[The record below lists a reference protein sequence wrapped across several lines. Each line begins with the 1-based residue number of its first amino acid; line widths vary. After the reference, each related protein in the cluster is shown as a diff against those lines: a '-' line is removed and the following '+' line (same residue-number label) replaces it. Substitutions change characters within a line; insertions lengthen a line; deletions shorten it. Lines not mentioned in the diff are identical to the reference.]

1 MATLR
6 NRKMGYFLKKYIM
19 GKKIL
24 ITGCSGLVGVH
35 LVKKTVKLGYD
46 VFGIDIFKHKELENL
61 NFNYI
66 DQDLT
71 DLEKLIK
78 LFEKENFDVVLNTFG
93 IKGSPLRA
101 KTRPID
107 FLYPSIKVNNEIID
121 LCAKRNIYLVYVSSI
136 GVYAPAEKFV
146 EDDVWKT
153 LPGDNDWFPSWSK
166 RIGEILLE
174 AQKVQN
180 NYTKWSIIRP
190 ANIFGEYEKFD
201 GNGTVISSVIKKVVD
216 AYDNISCWGDGSPI
230 RDFVY
235 AGDVAD
241 AIIQLF
247 TNELNITINFGSG
260 VEVTISEIVNKIVDI
275 SNKKLK
281 IEWDTSKP
289 NGDLKRLMD
298 TTFQEKHKILPKTNL
313 NDALDL
319 SYEYYVNN
327 YYQNNNNYSDFLFE
341 NGYYV
346 GLTKDIFPLWGNH
359 KDLLNKI
366 YNIPITSETFYICYE
381 LFNEN
386 EMDIKMSS
394 NKMNLD
400 FIPKMDKYILENNK
414 LIFQRWLVLNNNY
427 SVINDHKN
435 VHYMLSYFRK
445 WIEKFVFDIYPD
457 LKDNIFHND
466 HLTLYNNGD
475 FISSHKDGLDTSRR
489 CAILIYLS
497 EKFEN
502 SGGYLVIEK
511 EEEEI
516 YVEPYI
522 DNFVILDFTKHNI
535 NHSVKPV
542 MNNFKRYTYV
552 DFIYNLEEHNKTKKV

>member
-1 MATLR
+1 MS
-6 NRKMGYFLKKYIM
+6 
-19 GKKIL
+19 KKIL

-93 IKGSPLRA
+93 IKGSPLKA

-260 VEVTISEIVNKIVDI
+260 VEVTISEIVNKIIDI
-275 SNKKLK
+275 PNKKLK
-281 IEWDTSKP
+281 VDWDTSKP

-298 TTFQEKHKILPKTNL
+298 TTYQEKHNILPNTKL
-313 NDALDL
+313 NDALEL
-319 SYEYYVNN
+319 SYEYYINN

-341 NGYYV
+341 NGFYV
-346 GLTKDIFPLWGNH
+346 GLTKDIFPLWRKH
-359 KDLLNKI
+359 KNFLKDI
-366 YNIPITSETFYICYE
+366 YDIPVTPEKFYCCYE
-381 LFNEN
+381 LYKEN
-386 EMDIKMSS
+386 ELDNVFSS
-394 NKMNLD
+394 NKLPLDQINNLD
-400 FIPKMDKYILENNK
+400 EYVIKNDKSV
-414 LIFQRWLVLNNNY
+414 FQKWKYLREDAFDTDFNTKFL
-427 SVINDHKN
+427 
-435 VHYMLSYFRK
+435 LSYFRK
-445 WIEKFVFDIYPD
+445 WIDKFIHKIYPD
-457 LKDNIFHND
+457 LENNITHID
-466 HLTLYNNGD
+466 SLTLYNNGD
-475 FISSHKDGLDTSRR
+475 FISPHQDGLNFGRR